1 MVPAA
6 FVYLEALP
14 LTPNGQVDR
23 AALPV
28 RDAPAAAATG
38 FVPPANDAERA
49 LQGLWE
55 EVLNA
60 RPVSV
65 TARFEDLG
73 GHSLLAAQLVSRIET
88 RLGHKVPLEAL
99 FTAPTIRDLAGL
111 IQRKLELGGGGDVG
125 PVIALG

>member
-1 MVPAA
+1 MVPTA
-6 FVYLEALP
+6 FVYLDALP
-14 LTPNGQVDR
+14 LTPNGKVDR
-23 AALPV
+23 GSLPV
-28 RDAPAAAATG
+28 PDAPAAAAAATAY
-38 FVPPANDAERA
+38 VPPANDAERA

-99 FTAPTIRDLAGL
+99 FPPRPSASWPA
-111 IQRKLELGGGGDVG
+111 
-125 PVIALG
+125 

>member
-1 MVPAA
+1 MFPAA
-6 FVYLEALP
+6 FVFLEALP
-14 LTPNGQVDR
+14 ITGNGKVDGS
-23 AALPV
+23 ALPIP
-28 RDAPAAAATG
+28 DAPASAG
-38 FVPPANDAERA
+38 YVPPANDAERA

-88 RLGHKVPLEAL
+88 RLGHKGPLGAL
-99 FTAPTIRDLAGL
+99 FPAPTGRHLAGPV
-111 IQRKLELGGGGDVG
+111 QREL
-125 PVIALG
+125 